1 VHWILRIGL
10 QPAGHRGWP
19 GEYGRANPFLRLNR
33 KKGFDTSFRSRY
45 DETVLR
51 AIVCLRFL
59 EGIAMKH
66 LTAGGSA
73 FLFACLFVS
82 VAGAADAQS
91 VASSAEYARRLID
104 EGGLLAPV
112 NYYGDKS
119 QFVAEVSDDYL
130 CGISQGRL
138 KVFSKSDVEYISS
151 YYLTPSRILRTF
163 EFYDGCVYLPCGYK
177 GISVFDVREPGHIRL
192 VGQIELSHGGYGKIE
207 IRDGVL
213 FAPDSKTQSLVVLS
227 LENPQEPVEISRCVL
242 GKEVNPQ
249 KVFVTDDIVYV
260 QGTKMLVAVDCS
272 DITSCAVL
280 GRVEIKTRSSVG
292 GVVVKDSYAYLFTSG
307 ELRIYDVAKPDEMK
321 AVGAVKATWC
331 CQAVLRGEHIF
342 GFGDNGVYVYDLTDP
357 LKPELVRR
365 CFNGVPGHFLV
376 GSRADWVVGNS
387 GRVEKSVGLPY
398 FSGLSGR
405 FGFEADNVVAGGDYL
420 YVFGEGGLHVLDI
433 SSPTEPKEIGSLK
446 ISSFF
451 RSTVL
456 LRDDYLYTPLG
467 IIDVSN
473 PRKCVQTCRMSG
485 AGRAL
490 ALFGDFLFRSTADG
504 IDIYDVSDVSKPKVL
519 KSMSADEE
527 VRRIVIDKG
536 IVYLGLEKGLIR
548 SCRLD
553 EQFNL
558 VTLDQVQLAQGD
570 MGITMDMCVEGQ
582 LLYVA
587 LNGDGIAS
595 IDISDPEDL
604 RIYSRF
610 NTSQFSEQIKVVNG
624 YAYVADGSGGT
635 LVIDMATKGYE
646 KLLASYQTT
655 DWTRSLDIQGNYV
668 YTSEGD
674 NGIGIFVTVP
684 IER

>member
-163 EFYDGCVYLPCGYK
+163 EFYDGYVYLPCGYK
-177 GISVFDVREPGHIRL
+177 GISVFDVREPGQIRL

-260 QGTKMLVAVDCS
+260 QGTRVLVAVDCS

-405 FGFEADNVVAGGDYL
+405 
-420 YVFGEGGLHVLDI
+420 I
-433 SSPTEPKEIGSLK
+433 TCMSSARAACTCWIFPVRPN
-446 ISSFF
+446 
-451 RSTVL
+451 R
-456 LRDDYLYTPLG
+456 
-467 IIDVSN
+467 
-473 PRKCVQTCRMSG
+473 RK
-485 AGRAL
+485 
-490 ALFGDFLFRSTADG
+490 
-504 IDIYDVSDVSKPKVL
+504 SD
-519 KSMSADEE
+519 
-527 VRRIVIDKG
+527 R
-536 IVYLGLEKGLIR
+536 
-548 SCRLD
+548 
-553 EQFNL
+553 
-558 VTLDQVQLAQGD
+558 
-570 MGITMDMCVEGQ
+570 
-582 LLYVA
+582 
-587 LNGDGIAS
+587 
-595 IDISDPEDL
+595 
-604 RIYSRF
+604 
-610 NTSQFSEQIKVVNG
+610 
-624 YAYVADGSGGT
+624 
-635 LVIDMATKGYE
+635 
-646 KLLASYQTT
+646 
-655 DWTRSLDIQGNYV
+655 
-668 YTSEGD
+668 
-674 NGIGIFVTVP
+674 
-684 IER
+684 